1 MEDARIKARDADQ
14 ARYTSERPCRRGHIG
29 QRYTSNGNCVQCDN
43 EVLSVRR
50 RAKLVYVPRTARG
63 VCEQC
68 GKEFDKT
75 NNANRYCSTE
85 CRFWSKVDK
94 RGENECWPWL
104 GAKGP
109 TGHGSFRIDARRD
122 GLHGNAHRAAYEI
135 GTGVPISRI
144 KRKKW
149 GDLYVCHTCDN
160 PSCVNPKHLYLGSH
174 STNIQDMNDRGRHAR
189 VGPPKRYTLE
199 DVERVKALR
208 RDGLSQMRISALT
221 GIPQTTISTMLRGNY

>member
-1 MEDARIKARDADQ
+1 MEEARIKARDAGET
-14 ARYTSERPCRRGHIG
+14 RYESKLPCKRGHVG
-29 QRYTSNGNCVQCDN
+29 PRYTSNGNCVQCDR

-50 RAKLVYVPRTARG
+50 RAKLVYVPRKAKGT
-63 VCEQC
+63 CEQC
-68 GKEFDKT
+68 GSEFEKT

-94 RGENECWPWL
+94 RGPDECWPWL

-122 GLHGNAHRAAYEI
+122 GMHGNAHRAAYEI
-135 GTGVPISRI
+135 ANGVPLSEI

-149 GDLYVCHTCDN
+149 GELYVCHTCDN

-174 STNIQDMNDRGRHAR
+174 ASNMKDMNDRGRHAHA
-189 VGPPKRYTLE
+189 GPPRKYSDEYVEYVKR
-199 DVERVKALR
+199 LR
-208 RDGLSQMRISALT
+208 ASGISQDKIAKITGIAQTIISQMV
-221 GIPQTTISTMLRGNY
+221 RGKY